1 MWTLQKSA
9 IFSQKIINLLFYT
22 YMMNHWW
29 YQLCSAFIIDNV
41 SLEGLCAIFYSKARG
56 RHILQNYF
64 FKRERFRWI
73 IHSLLVDFP
82 EPWCVIYE
90 VFLILWHIIIVL
102 SISLKLSHFLLV
114 LCIAFQRLNI
124 FSLILCEAPSP
135 PRKQAAVWGLFCSW
149 PVSCVHQVQARG
161 NFSNVNLL

>member
-1 MWTLQKSA
+1 MDFVVSHKMWKLEKSA
-9 IFSQKIINLLFYT
+9 IFSQKITNMLFCT

-90 VFLILWHIIIVL
+90 VFLILWRHTHYHCFVDFCVYIKDDISFML
-102 SISLKLSHFLLV
+102 SNRRPRTVFIRYKRRHSGLYVH
-114 LCIAFQRLNI
+114 
-124 FSLILCEAPSP
+124 SP
-135 PRKQAAVWGLFCSW
+135 
-149 PVSCVHQVQARG
+149 
-161 NFSNVNLL
+161 